1 MKGGMPKIISKEVFE
16 EAQQMMN
23 KRKKSPGSH
32 KATTQYLLTGIIKCG
47 ECGYAMQ
54 GNKRKDKYNNDYI
67 SYRCGCRKQ
76 KRDCTNRE
84 IKRDLLED
92 FILKELE
99 DKVLSDD
106 KIPLIA
112 KELNNKLQKNKVE
125 NEELLQNISLKLDK
139 INKEIENILNAIMS
153 GIINDTL
160 KNKLNELESIKVNLE
175 LEIKELERSSENDNK
190 INITEEQIKLMFSKF
205 REFVLERN
213 IPECKKFISQ
223 YVKEVIV
230 YRDHVEV
237 LFNVVFLLP
246 ESEMYYKYCV
256 KILRHHLLKLDI

>member
-106 KIPLIA
+106 KIPFIA

-190 INITEEQIKLMFSKF
+190 INITEE
-205 REFVLERN
+205 
-213 IPECKKFISQ
+213 
-223 YVKEVIV
+223 
-230 YRDHVEV
+230 
-237 LFNVVFLLP
+237 
-246 ESEMYYKYCV
+246 
-256 KILRHHLLKLDI
+256 

>member
-1 MKGGMPKIISKEVFE
+1 
-16 EAQQMMN
+16 
-23 KRKKSPGSH
+23 
-32 KATTQYLLTGIIKCG
+32 KCG

-106 KIPLIA
+106 KIPFIA

-160 KNKLNELESIKVNLE
+160 KNKLNEL
-175 LEIKELERSSENDNK
+175 
-190 INITEEQIKLMFSKF
+190 
-205 REFVLERN
+205 
-213 IPECKKFISQ
+213 
-223 YVKEVIV
+223 
-230 YRDHVEV
+230 
-237 LFNVVFLLP
+237 
-246 ESEMYYKYCV
+246 
-256 KILRHHLLKLDI
+256 